1 MNECREQ
8 TYPDFYLHALT
19 SIEQGALPVFNVDT
33 DGDLRYSF
41 LMTDEVLSAQLRQ
54 LSQRVYA
61 RELVKVLKTV
71 YETQGESD
79 GRSQAPT

>member
-71 YETQGESD
+71 YKTQEE
-79 GRSQAPT
+79 P

>member
-1 MNECREQ
+1 MNECCEQ

-71 YETQGESD
+71 YETQGVSD
-79 GRSQAPT
+79 GLS